1 MLFGKKQQEVS
12 YISDAEWRFQ
22 AVLDIV
28 KDFDRSSF
36 KKFMEAIELAWSG
49 YDKALRAP
57 TRSEKETSD
66 IDQAESALIEAERG
80 SKK

>member
-1 MLFGKKQQEVS
+1 MIFGKKNQEVS

-22 AVLDIV
+22 TVLDVV

-57 TRSEKETSD
+57 TKSEKETSD
-66 IDQAESALIEAERG
+66 IDQAESALIETEKVL
-80 SKK
+80 KK